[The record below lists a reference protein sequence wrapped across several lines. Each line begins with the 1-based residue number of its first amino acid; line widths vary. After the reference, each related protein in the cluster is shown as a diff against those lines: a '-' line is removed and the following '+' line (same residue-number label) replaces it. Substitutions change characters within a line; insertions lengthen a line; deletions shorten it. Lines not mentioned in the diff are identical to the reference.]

1 MRGRTSS
8 EHIIL
13 RIFCPVA
20 VMLLNIRESGDNSV
34 TRRMRRRRRHVAPVS
49 EQDEDVAL
57 AMRLQREK
65 FTGAFRGSQ
74 QLQEVQQQCRR
85 SSVTTAMA
93 NLRAMASRAVK
104 WLIFELGQNSF
115 KSVLVSYPCD
125 LGSSNENEGFC
136 HVGLGDAVT
145 WGVGEKVWYCSG
157 MERCTGEGCG
167 EMSKKAGKVVGVS

>member
-8 EHIIL
+8 QHIIL

-20 VMLLNIRESGDNSV
+20 VMRESGDNSV
-34 TRRMRRRRRHVAPVS
+34 TRKRKRRRHVAPVS

-65 FTGAFRGSQ
+65 FIGAFRGSQ
-74 QLQEVQQQCRR
+74 QPQEVQQQCRR

-104 WLIFELGQNSF
+104 CALFMGLIKLIG
-115 KSVLVSYPCD
+115 
-125 LGSSNENEGFC
+125 
-136 HVGLGDAVT
+136 
-145 WGVGEKVWYCSG
+145 
-157 MERCTGEGCG
+157 
-167 EMSKKAGKVVGVS
+167 